1 MVIANNMENKNLNLK
16 KLIKSLSSKKVKD
29 YVYLTVFFI
38 IFSVFI
44 IFAIRPAL
52 VTAFSLKREEKE
64 LLEKN
69 LTYQKAIAYASDNLF
84 ILEDV
89 RDRLFLIDEAIPDSP
104 QINKVVEDIGSANNQ
119 TSLLLKDI
127 FVSEKIEYIDAAR
140 QDFQEVRVNLETEG
154 SFENIIKMINT
165 IYSQRRLKN
174 LNSMEIF
181 SQNEISTESGFL
193 DIQAEIIGFYL

>member
-1 MVIANNMENKNLNLK
+1 MVLVNNMENKNLNLK
-16 KLIKSLSSKKVKD
+16 KLIKSLGSKKVKD

-64 LLEKN
+64 LMEKN

-89 RDRLFLIDEAIPDSP
+89 RDRLLLIDEAIPDSP
-104 QINKVVEDIGSANNQ
+104 QINKVVEDIGAANNQ
-119 TSLLLKDI
+119 TSLLLRDI

-140 QDFQEVRVNLETEG
+140 QDFQEVRVNLETQG
-154 SFENIIKMINT
+154 SFENIIEMINT

-193 DIQAEIIGFYL
+193 DIKAEIIG